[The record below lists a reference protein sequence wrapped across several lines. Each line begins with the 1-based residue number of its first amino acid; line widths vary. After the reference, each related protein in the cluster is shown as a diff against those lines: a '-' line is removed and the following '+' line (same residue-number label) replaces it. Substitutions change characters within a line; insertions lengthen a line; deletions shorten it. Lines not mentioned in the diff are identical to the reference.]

1 MGIGTIMNARKVV
14 LLASGEGKAD
24 AAAAAL
30 EGPVT
35 TMCPASA
42 LQLHRYATYVI
53 DKAAASRLK
62 LETYEMG

>member
-1 MGIGTIMNARKVV
+1 MNARKVI
-14 LLASGEGKAD
+14 LLASGEGKAE
-24 AAAAAL
+24 AVAAAL

-53 DKAAASRLK
+53 DQAAAGSLQ
-62 LETYEMG
+62 LETYERG